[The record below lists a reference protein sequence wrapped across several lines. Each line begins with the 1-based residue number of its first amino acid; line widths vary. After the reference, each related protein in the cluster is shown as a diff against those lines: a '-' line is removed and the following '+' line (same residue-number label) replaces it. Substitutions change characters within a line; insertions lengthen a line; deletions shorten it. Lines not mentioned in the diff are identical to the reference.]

1 VHARHSNQSREGK
14 RLSVITSR
22 LIGLLRDR
30 NFILF
35 LALALGFLL
44 GQGSHWTEKLVLPAL
59 AFVMTLSTTSVTG
72 SLFRSPRKLL
82 APLLAGV
89 TMNYA
94 VLGGLILLLSGLLDL
109 EGSLRTGYVVLAAV
123 PPAVGVIPFTGFL
136 DGDVEFTLIGCL
148 ACYLGAFIATPLI
161 LSTLLGLS
169 AGFQVRLFTTMYQLI
184 IIPLVLSRI
193 LVYTGVASRIAPVK
207 GTLLNWSFFL
217 VVYTVVGLNREV
229 FLSRPS
235 SLIPGAAITV
245 TTTFLLGYIIGRAG
259 RLLRVDPKKVISMVL
274 LGTSKNAGF
283 AAGLALTLFSR
294 QAAVPSTI
302 QTISML
308 SYVIFLDL
316 KARP

>member
-1 VHARHSNQSREGK
+1 MARIIS
-14 RLSVITSR
+14 
-22 LIGLLRDR
+22 LLRNR

-44 GQGSHWTEKLVLPAL
+44 GQGAQWTEKLVLPAL
-59 AFVMTLSTTSVTG
+59 AFVMMLSTTSITG
-72 SLFRSPRKLL
+72 SLFRSPQTLL

-89 TMNYA
+89 TMNYLL
-94 VLGGLILLLSGLLDL
+94 LGGLIILLSGLFVI
-109 EGSLRTGYVVLAAV
+109 EGPLRIGFIILSAV

-136 DGDVEFTLIGCL
+136 DGDVEFSLIGCL

-161 LSTLLGLS
+161 LFALLGLS
-169 AGFQVRLFTTMYQLI
+169 AGFQVKLFTTMFQLI
-184 IIPLVLSRI
+184 IIPLVLSRV

-217 VVYTVVGLNREV
+217 VVYTVVGLNREII
-229 FLSRPS
+229 LSQPS
-235 SLIPGAAITV
+235 SLIPTAAITIV
-245 TTTFLLGYIIGRAG
+245 TTFFFGYIIEKAG
-259 RLLRVDPKKVISMVL
+259 WLLRIDPKKIISMVL

-283 AAGLALTLFSR
+283 AAGLALTLFGR
-294 QAAVPSTI
+294 QTAIPSTI

-316 KARP
+316 KMRRKKSPNN